1 MMEARRAAP
10 PLTLLRLVTA
20 VALATLIHP
29 FTAQA
34 FDLSVYGHGGYDM
47 VSSEPAPGSAAEV
60 ASPEPTGPSYGLGVS
75 SEFVRFADKFGLGAS
90 LGFGGMSAS
99 WQAEKTGVT
108 PSGVSLGMMGA
119 EVGGRATF
127 HIGAVRLF
135 GYSDFLYGL
144 FGNEY
149 SNSSDGN
156 ASEPAGK
163 VTEFDVQSA
172 FRIGFGAGVGYSMG
186 PFSIDL
192 RGGMASVSMNVVT
205 ETTPSAAGKAVT
217 DTYVGFT
224 GGAVVSYRFL
234 GGTPAADAAST
245 DRERKRPRDPSMAP
259 SNDGKKK
266 AEPGQ
271 KPKKKRKKR
280 KPASPPP

>member
-1 MMEARRAAP
+1 MMVARRASP
-10 PLTLLRLVTA
+10 RKTLLRLVAA
-20 VALATLIHP
+20 VALAPLIHP

-47 VSSEPAPGSAAEV
+47 VSSEPAPGSGAEV

-108 PSGVSLGMMGA
+108 PSGVNLGMMGA

-135 GYSDFLYGL
+135 GYGDFLYGL

-163 VTEFDVQSA
+163 VTEFEVQSA

-224 GGAVVSYRFL
+224 GGAVVAYRFV
-234 GGTPAADAAST
+234 GGGPST
-245 DRERKRPRDPSMAP
+245 EPTQRERAKQRTQDATMESSA
-259 SNDGKKK
+259 DGKKK
-266 AEPGQ
+266 TDPSK
-271 KPKKKRKKR
+271 KPKKKLKKR
-280 KPASPPP
+280 KPAPTQ